1 MPNIAEIPTE
11 AAQALQ
17 IIQSCLGRSVVG
29 IYLFG
34 SWAVGGLR
42 PDSDVD
48 LLAVVNSSL
57 TELDRRRLV
66 EELMQVSGFIGN
78 QTDTRPLELTVVLLS
93 EVVPWRY
100 PPKHELVY
108 GEWLRDQFEAGRIP
122 APEHDPDLAIVLK
135 KVRDSSTALV
145 GPDAAAMLDPV
156 PIADVQRAMLDSL
169 PSLITSIR
177 GDERNVLLTLA
188 RMWLTAAEG
197 EITPKDVATE
207 WAIARLDREDALL
220 LDLARKGYRGECD
233 DNWAGKDA
241 EVLALALSMKRSI
254 EKNLRVCGQ
263 P

>member
-48 LLAVVNSSL
+48 LLVVVNSSL
-57 TELDRRRLV
+57 AELDRRRLV

-108 GEWLRDQFEAGRIP
+108 GEWLRDQFERSE
-122 APEHDPDLAIVLK
+122 EHTSELQSRPH
-135 KVRDSSTALV
+135 LV
-145 GPDAAAMLDPV
+145 C
-156 PIADVQRAMLDSL
+156 R
-169 PSLITSIR
+169 
-177 GDERNVLLTLA
+177 
-188 RMWLTAAEG
+188 
-197 EITPKDVATE
+197 
-207 WAIARLDREDALL
+207 LL
-220 LDLARKGYRGECD
+220 L
-233 DNWAGKDA
+233 
-241 EVLALALSMKRSI
+241 
-254 EKNLRVCGQ
+254 EKKKKNQ
-263 P
+263 